1 MTPPRETIPSMDLS
15 PLELAVHRLRDAEA
29 AADAAR
35 ADVELESLL
44 AVRAGAGIDD
54 VSGLSGIT
62 PHDLLRL
69 EKLTGDIP
77 PG

>member
-1 MTPPRETIPSMDLS
+1 MDLS

-29 AADAAR
+29 AADASR
-35 ADVELESLL
+35 ADVELEAVL
-44 AVRAGAGIDD
+44 AVRAGADIDA
-54 VSGLSGIT
+54 VSGLAGIA

-77 PG
+77 PS

>member
-1 MTPPRETIPSMDLS
+1 MDLS
-15 PLELAVHRLRDAEA
+15 PLQLAVQRLRDAEA
-29 AADAAR
+29 AADASR
-35 ADVELESLL
+35 ADVELEAVL
-44 AVRAGAGIDD
+44 AVRAGAGVEA
-54 VSGLSGIT
+54 VSGVAGIT

>member
-1 MTPPRETIPSMDLS
+1 MDLS
-15 PLELAVHRLRDAEA
+15 PLELAVHRLRDAET

-35 ADVELESLL
+35 ADVELEAVL
-44 AVRAGAGIDD
+44 AVRAGAAIDT
-54 VSGLSGIT
+54 VSGLTGTT

-77 PG
+77 PS